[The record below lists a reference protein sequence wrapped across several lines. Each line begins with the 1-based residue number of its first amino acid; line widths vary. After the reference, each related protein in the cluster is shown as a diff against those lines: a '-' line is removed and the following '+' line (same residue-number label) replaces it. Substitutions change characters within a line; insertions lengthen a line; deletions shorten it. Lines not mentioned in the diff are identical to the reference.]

1 MKLSP
6 IIAQI
11 QAECPSF
18 KQVAGSASSDM
29 ELKASPGSLPAAYVI
44 LSDMDGDLSEQY
56 GNEFAQEL
64 TERFIGGFRGNCW

>member
-44 LSDMDGDLSEQY
+44 LSDMDGE
-56 GNEFAQEL
+56 
-64 TERFIGGFRGNCW
+64 IGRAHV